1 MTRRIFGCSRSG
13 ALRLGRP
20 LHDVTGRLFDR
31 AALSPRSRA
40 RHHQNTC
47 AGNSQKLGMHTNLRR
62 LRKRSPTKRGRCR
75 LCSVPAGHGGQ
86 AWHVRFACGMTA
98 AQFTRNDPRRA
109 NATPRGVWAERA
121 RATMERPADLQLE
134 ASGQDLRR
142 RANSE
147 MSSQIIPSKG
157 RTDLLESGRILATET
172 IRV

>member
-62 LRKRSPTKRGRCR
+62 LTKRSPTKRGRCR

-86 AWHVRFACGMTA
+86 AWHVRFACGERQCA
-98 AQFTRNDPRRA
+98 A
-109 NATPRGVWAERA
+109 
-121 RATMERPADLQLE
+121 
-134 ASGQDLRR
+134 
-142 RANSE
+142 
-147 MSSQIIPSKG
+147 
-157 RTDLLESGRILATET
+157 LLECGAALAAGKRVFVVSPYEWTFANHERCRSLPARET
-172 IRV
+172 VELGKQHAGGTFPYWFPLCVCH

>member
-121 RATMERPADLQLE
+121 RTL
-134 ASGQDLRR
+134 
-142 RANSE
+142 ANSNCQAQASCE
-147 MSSQIIPSKG
+147 RDFGPSLQRG
-157 RTDLLESGRILATET
+157 GAFGAWSRWGGVD
-172 IRV
+172 